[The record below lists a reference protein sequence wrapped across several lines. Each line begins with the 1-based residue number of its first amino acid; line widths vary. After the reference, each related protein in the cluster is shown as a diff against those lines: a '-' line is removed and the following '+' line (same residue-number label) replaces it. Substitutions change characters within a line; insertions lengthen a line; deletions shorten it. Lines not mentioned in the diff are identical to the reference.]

1 MNSIPLYLKDD
12 STTLYHGGKELKN
25 ATHPLP
31 PFFTFNHELPSANP
45 TRYPPNHS
53 SNLPY
58 LRYRS
63 LFPLPAVSQPQSIW
77 LRCCAV
83 RYELLLL
90 QPLCLQGRLWGM
102 KARANKDKIPLY
114 LLQPTSRVA
123 WSRCDLVHLNGAPHS
138 RYAFDTL
145 FLYSQISRL
154 GQALQALR
162 SSTLVTRS
170 SLNFCL
176 RWFCG
181 RGPGQSGAV
190 RGSRPD
196 ADRKHSSPGVR
207 SMVPRVLYDLVHSGC
222 ISDRNLFFEGQISL
236 YLNIESAVRSTRVI
250 DVIQYTEYFFFILI

>member
-1 MNSIPLYLKDD
+1 MGIEAIGRRGAKPPRHRNTTWVSEYVYRVGYVGKTLEDNKVIWGFARHLKRSWGPLSPSQPGELYPSLFKGRFHYT
-12 STTLYHGGKELKN
+12 TTLYHGGKELKN

-45 TRYPPNHS
+45 ARYPPNHS

-58 LRYRS
+58 FRYRS

-102 KARANKDKIPLY
+102 KARATKRQIPLY
-114 LLQPTSRVA
+114 LLQATSRVA

-145 FLYSQISRL
+145 SLYFQISRL

-162 SSTLVTRS
+162 SSTLVTRN

-176 RWFCG
+176 R
-181 RGPGQSGAV
+181 
-190 RGSRPD
+190 
-196 ADRKHSSPGVR
+196 
-207 SMVPRVLYDLVHSGC
+207 
-222 ISDRNLFFEGQISL
+222 
-236 YLNIESAVRSTRVI
+236 
-250 DVIQYTEYFFFILI
+250 